1 MTRNIYLMGEMGR
14 LFGEKHRLNVKTVQ
28 EATHAIDCMKGG
40 LRRYI
45 LECQDKGI
53 EFSVQKGSEILEN
66 DEANAEHFLNETEL
80 QGPEGRGLDLE
91 NNDIIITPIPQGSLK
106 GVFKAIIGLVLVVL
120 AIMNP
125 MGWASGGWALAALA
139 STGMMLATM
148 GIVEMMMPDDP
159 DKIDEQ
165 KSTLFNG
172 PVNTTKPG
180 VPVPIAYGKT
190 IVGGAVVNF
199 GFTRSRVKS
208 QQGWD
213 FYSSANN
220 PAGDGNIDAGGSSGP
235 GGNGSGHD
243 DNNGATDE
251 E

>member
-1 MTRNIYLMGEMGR
+1 MTRNIYLMGEMGK

-28 EATHAIDCMKGG
+28 DATHAIDCLKGG

-66 DEANAEHFLNETEL
+66 NEANAEHFLNETEL

-91 NNDIIITPIPQGSLK
+91 DSDIIITPIPQGSLK
-106 GVFKAIIGLVLVVL
+106 SLFKAIIGLALVVL

-125 MGWASGGWALAALA
+125 MQWGTWAISALA

-159 DKIDEQ
+159 DSIEEK

-172 PVNTTKPG
+172 PINTTKSG

-235 GGNGSGHD
+235 GGSGSGHD
-243 DNNGATDE
+243 DNNGDTDE
-251 E
+251 Q

>member
-1 MTRNIYLMGEMGR
+1 MTRNIYLMGEMGK

-28 EATHAIDCMKGG
+28 EATHAIDCLKGG

-66 DEANAEHFLNETEL
+66 NEANAEHFLNETEL

-91 NNDIIITPIPQGSLK
+91 DSDIIITPIPQGSLK
-106 GVFKAIIGLVLVVL
+106 SLFKAIIGLALVVL

-125 MGWASGGWALAALA
+125 MQWGTWAISALA

-159 DKIDEQ
+159 DSIEEK

-172 PVNTTKPG
+172 PINTTKSG

-235 GGNGSGHD
+235 GGRGSGHD
-243 DNNGATDE
+243 DNNGDTDE
-251 E
+251 Q

>member
-1 MTRNIYLMGEMGR
+1 MTRNIYLMGEMGK

-28 EATHAIDCMKGG
+28 EATHAIDCLKGG
-40 LRRYI
+40 LRRYF
-45 LECQDKGI
+45 LECQDKGF

-66 DEANAEHFLNETEL
+66 NEANAEHFLNESEL

-91 NNDIIITPIPQGSLK
+91 DSDIIITPIPQGSLK
-106 GVFKAIIGLVLVVL
+106 SLFKAIIGLALVVL

-125 MGWASGGWALAALA
+125 MQWGTWAISALA

-159 DKIDEQ
+159 DSIEEK

-172 PVNTTKPG
+172 PINTTKSG

-235 GGNGSGHD
+235 GGSGSRHD
-243 DNNGATDE
+243 DKNGDTDE
-251 E
+251 Q